1 MSETLRQKQSQS
13 DRLAR
18 MRKLVAFRSDWGP
31 ADSAGADRL
40 CRELVAVLHAY
51 DESEQALFWRNVEER
66 YGND

>member
-18 MRKLVAFRSDWGP
+18 MRKLVAFSSDWCP

-40 CRELVAVLHAY
+40 CRALDAY